1 MKKIWLVLCF
11 VAAFMTANAQSQTPA
26 DSVGVWAVNNGS
38 YSRIDK
44 ITQQGVKGSGGLASA
59 ATFGIA
65 KTKAKL
71 EFKGE
76 TSEHPFSGV
85 ALLRLYFGNPPLE
98 QMTNLYMFT
107 PAYSV
112 KNFDIARFEVKK
124 GKRYLTGVSAS
135 ITGSA
140 VGVSSADDLQT
151 DIKEVRAG
159 VYDIKVTGKP
169 GEYCLMFTA
178 NGAGGFGGVFDF
190 TIK

>member
-1 MKKIWLVLCF
+1 MKRYLIMLMCLVF
-11 VAAFMTANAQSQTPA
+11 VSANAQSQTPA
-26 DSVGVWAVNNGS
+26 DSVGVWAANGGS
-38 YSRIDK
+38 YSRINK

-76 TSEHPFSGV
+76 TSEHPFNGA

-112 KNFDIARFEVKK
+112 KNFDVARFDAKK
-124 GKRYLTGVSAS
+124 GKRYLTGISAS

-140 VGVSSADDLQT
+140 VGVSSADDLQIN
-151 DIKEVRAG
+151 IKEVRAG
-159 VYDIKVTGKP
+159 VYDIKVSGKP

-178 NGAGGFGGVFDF
+178 NGVGGFGGVFDF